1 LEFEEE
7 LQKSEQ
13 KLDEG
18 KEMQESRVVI
28 LQVQQQKKWSQSR
41 QEEQGKK
48 KK

>member
-1 LEFEEE
+1 MEFEEE

-18 KEMQESRVVI
+18 KEMQESQVVI

-48 KK
+48 K